1 MALATLLALCLAVHR
16 QLATH
21 SGKEVCQVLSNS
33 FRGRTHRL
41 SLVEEALAAVTAEA
55 AAEASTVDAVADHH
69 HHEVQD
75 QVQEAAAA
83 VEAHLR
89 HQVDHSGKIQGCLF
103 RANAGLLHQL
113 GRHTPAPPS
122 ESSYGSCKGGTLSQE
137 CPCAR
142 EGSL

>member
-21 SGKEVCQVLSNS
+21 SGKEACQVLSNS
-33 FRGRTHRL
+33 YHGPTRRL
-41 SLVEEALAAVTAEA
+41 SLAEEALAAVMVEA
-55 AAEASTVDAVADHH
+55 AAEALAVEAVEDHLRH
-69 HHEVQD
+69 PGQ
-75 QVQEAAAA
+75 AAA

-89 HQVDHSGKIQGCLF
+89 HQLGHSGKIQDCPF

-113 GRHTPAPPS
+113 GRHTQAPPS
-122 ESSYGSCKGGTLSQE
+122 ESSFGSCRGGTLSQE

-142 EGSL
+142 EVSLSL